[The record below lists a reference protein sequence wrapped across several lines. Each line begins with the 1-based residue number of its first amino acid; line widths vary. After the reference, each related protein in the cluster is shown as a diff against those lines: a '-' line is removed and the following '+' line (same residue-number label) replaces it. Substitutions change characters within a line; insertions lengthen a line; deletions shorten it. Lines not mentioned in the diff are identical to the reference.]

1 MSTTVSSKGQV
12 TIPKR
17 IRDALRIVRG
27 TKVDFI
33 LSDDGARL
41 KPAEHSAVT
50 GAAGALRAYGRRR
63 PGGSEKD
70 SLERVRKEVADA
82 AADEGRASRHKRAG

>member
-17 IRDALRIVRG
+17 IRDALRIESG

-33 LSDDGARL
+33 LSDGCAQL
-41 KPAEHSAVT
+41 KPADHSSVAE
-50 GAAGALRAYGRRR
+50 AAGALRAYGRRR

-82 AADEGRASRHKRAG
+82 ATDEGRASRHKRAG

>member
-1 MSTTVSSKGQV
+1 MATTVSSKGQV
-12 TIPKR
+12 TIPKW
-17 IRDALRIVRG
+17 IREALRIERG

-33 LSDDGARL
+33 LSDGCARM
-41 KPAEHSAVT
+41 KTADHSAAAE
-50 GAAGALRAYGRRR
+50 AAGSLRAYGRRR

-70 SLERVRKEVADA
+70 RMEKVRKEVADA